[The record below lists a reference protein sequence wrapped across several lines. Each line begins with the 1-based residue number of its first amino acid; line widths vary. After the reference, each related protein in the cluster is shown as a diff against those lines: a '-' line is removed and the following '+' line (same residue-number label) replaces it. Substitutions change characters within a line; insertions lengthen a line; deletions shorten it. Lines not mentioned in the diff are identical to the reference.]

1 MHCLIGNFDALGFV
15 YYYEDLFRM
24 KKKIIPITRP
34 TLEPFGAYAPLFKKI
49 IESGMLTTSIN
60 VREFE
65 KRVAEYLGV
74 KYCVAT
80 SSCTAGLMLVCKGL
94 GLTSEVIV
102 PSFTFSASGL
112 PLLWNNLTPVFAD
125 IDSETY
131 AIDPKEVEKLITKK
145 TSAILATH
153 VFGVPANV
161 AKLSLIA
168 RKHRL
173 KLVFDAAHAFGSTQG
188 GKKVGCF
195 GDAEVFSCSP
205 TKVLTTG
212 EGGIVAT
219 NDKALADF
227 VREGRNYG
235 GAGGN
240 DIVFAGLS
248 ARMSELSAAIGLRSL
263 QKLSANLKRRRAAA
277 RYLTAQF
284 LKIEPRLRFQTVPK
298 NAETTYKDLSVHID
312 PRVLGYTRDEL
323 HDFFASHDIMTRK
336 YFYPPLHRM
345 RAYKTH
351 LAPGHALPITERI
364 ASCALS
370 LPMYAHITKG
380 DMNRIVKA
388 FKEFTYARKE
398 S

>member
-1 MHCLIGNFDALGFV
+1 
-15 YYYEDLFRM
+15 M

-34 TLEPFGAYAPLFKKI
+34 TLEAFGAYAPLFKAT
-49 IESGMLTTSIN
+49 IESGMLTSSAH

-65 KRVAEYLGV
+65 KKTAHYLGV
-74 KYCVAT
+74 KYCVVT

-94 GLTSEVIV
+94 GLKGEVIM

-125 IDSETY
+125 IDPDTY
-131 AIDPKEVEKLITKK
+131 AIDPAEAEKLITKK
-145 TSAILATH
+145 TSAIFATH
-153 VFGVPANV
+153 AFGVPANV
-161 AKLSLIA
+161 AKLSSIA
-168 RKHRL
+168 RRYHL
-173 KLVFDAAHAFGSTQG
+173 KLIFDAAHAFGSTLG
-188 GKKVGCF
+188 GKKIGVF

-219 NDKALADF
+219 NNKELADF

-248 ARMSELSAAIGLRSL
+248 ARMSELHAAVGLRSL

-277 RYLTAQF
+277 RYLTLQF

-312 PRVLGYTRDEL
+312 PKALGYTRDEL
-323 HDFFASHDIMTRK
+323 HDFFASRDIMTRK

-345 RAYKTH
+345 RAYRGL
-351 LAPGHALPITERI
+351 LASGRALPITERI

-370 LPMYAHITKG
+370 LPMYAHLTKE
-380 DMNRIVKA
+380 DMNRIVKT
-388 FKEFTYARKE
+388 FKEFAYARKKD
-398 S
+398 